1 METLCLEPQ
10 YHNALPVNAQF
21 NAYAINDIYENSL
34 LLTSPEAAGQVILP
48 EQPVHFHY
56 RHVTPADMAPWLQ
69 SGAEMAPERG
79 FMLDLQ
85 RACLILLRRQE
96 YGINQRLILLGLFLE
111 DAADY
116 VATERGHQLGALIKS
131 YNAPTFRARF
141 DEAMRAIQFEPPAYL
156 SLLWDL
162 LGELARRQLLQDT
175 AAETDYRE
183 LIRQVFSLN
192 ELQEAQRTER
202 TYQDCHQALQTHVQ
216 ARWPLFME
224 NSLIY
229 AFFERFYPCSL
240 AGGIVHNYWVFVSIY
255 KLFELMLM
263 TLAVV
268 RRDQLHLHESYAL
281 LSHMERLQLQPGFT
295 TAVEHYIQPK
305 EEQSL
310 ELFNALY
317 DIRELPKD

>member
-1 METLCLEPQ
+1 
-10 YHNALPVNAQF
+10 
-21 NAYAINDIYENSL
+21 
-34 LLTSPEAAGQVILP
+34 
-48 EQPVHFHY
+48 
-56 RHVTPADMAPWLQ
+56 
-69 SGAEMAPERG
+69 
-79 FMLDLQ
+79 
-85 RACLILLRRQE
+85 
-96 YGINQRLILLGLFLE
+96 
-111 DAADY
+111 
-116 VATERGHQLGALIKS
+116 
-131 YNAPTFRARF
+131 
-141 DEAMRAIQFEPPAYL
+141 
-156 SLLWDL
+156 
-162 LGELARRQLLQDT
+162 
-175 AAETDYRE
+175 
-183 LIRQVFSLN
+183 
-192 ELQEAQRTER
+192 
-202 TYQDCHQALQTHVQ
+202 
-216 ARWPLFME
+216 ME